1 MGKIAVF
8 GGTFNPFHNG
18 HLSILDIL
26 DQSHTFSEILI
37 VPNYN
42 SPLKELDAD
51 LSYRIEMFNLLE
63 SFFEKRYRS
72 NITISDLEL
81 KREGAS
87 YTYQTVQELGLEYKS
102 KQLLFVLGTD
112 SFFSLHQWK
121 ETDKILTHCKLL
133 VIRREYTEESDYK
146 DYFKQF
152 GRSFDEDVKLMKN
165 PILELSST
173 EIRDRLKSNQ
183 SIKGLVPEQVETY
196 LYNVWR
202 SQ

>member
-1 MGKIAVF
+1 MDKIAVF

-26 DQSHTFSEILI
+26 DQNHTFSEILI
-37 VPNYN
+37 MPNHN

-63 SFFEKRYRS
+63 GFFEKRYKS

-81 KREGAS
+81 KREGVS
-87 YTYQTVQELGLEYKS
+87 YTCQTVQELGLEYKS
-102 KQLLFVLGTD
+102 KQLFFVLGTD
-112 SFFSLHQWK
+112 SFFSFHQWK
-121 ETDKILTHCKLL
+121 EPDKILTHCKLL
-133 VIRREYTEESDYK
+133 VIRRENTQESDCK

-152 GRSFDEDVKLMKN
+152 DRSFDEDIKLMQN

-183 SIKGLVPEQVETY
+183 SIKGLVPDVIETY